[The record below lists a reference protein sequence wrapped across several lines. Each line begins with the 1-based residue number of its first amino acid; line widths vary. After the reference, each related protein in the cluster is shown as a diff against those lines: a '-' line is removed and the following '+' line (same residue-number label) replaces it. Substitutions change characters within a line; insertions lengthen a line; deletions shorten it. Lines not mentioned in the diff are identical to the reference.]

1 MNRILLVRLGALGDI
16 CTPLRC
22 RGVAPCIPIG
32 ASTGWLAR
40 SIARFWICAIIDR
53 RLVID
58 RDESASGTTLFGMV
72 RELRRSR
79 YDLATDLQGLLKSAA
94 LARSSGANRV
104 LGFEVTYLRERLARA
119 FYTEV
124 YDPGCKGLYD
134 PRETR
139 HVVEIN
145 LGLLQPLGIPVAPP
159 EFPLERVE
167 SAVAAEVCRRVG
179 GGYALLNPGAQWP
192 NKRWPPSR
200 FGQVAA
206 ALHERH
212 GLMSVALW
220 GNGERE
226 LADDLVA
233 HAAGAAI
240 VSPQASIADLVA
252 LARGAAVMVSGDTG
266 PAHIAAA
273 VGTPIVGIFGPTRP
287 SRNGPW
293 LAKDVTVSRADVCQ
307 CHHLRRCRLDRCAWM
322 DIGVEDCSGVDRR
335 LAAEFSCLIRV
346 LARIGWYWRVSGSSS
361 ARSYCGSVETTGQ
374 TAFRPALVGGRRRG
388 HGSGRG
394 APP

>member
-1 MNRILLVRLGALGDI
+1 MNRILLVRLGALGDVVHAI
-16 CTPLRC
+16 PVAAALR
-22 RGVAPCIPIG
+22 RAFPSARIDWLVG
-32 ASTGWLAR
+32 AKHR
-40 SIARFWICAIIDR
+40 AILDLVPVIDR

-58 RDESASGTTLFGMV
+58 RDESAGGRTLVGMV

-79 YDLATDLQGLLKSAA
+79 YDLAIDLQGLMKSAA

-104 LGFEVTYLRERLARA
+104 LGFAVTYLRERLARP

-145 LGLLQPLGIPVAPP
+145 LGLLQALGIPVTAP

-167 SAVAAEVCRRVG
+167 SEVAAGVSRRTG
-179 GGYALLNPGAQWP
+179 GRYALLNPGAHWP
-192 NKRWPPSR
+192 NKRWPPER
-200 FGQVAA
+200 FGRVAA
-206 ALHERH
+206 ALRERH

-220 GNGERE
+220 GKGEHD
-226 LADDLVA
+226 LAEDLVA
-233 HAAGAAI
+233 HAEGAAMA
-240 VSPQASIADLVA
+240 SPPASIADLVA

-293 LAKDVTVSRADVCQ
+293 LAKDVTVSRVDICQ
-307 CHHLRRCRLDRCAWM
+307 CHHLRRCRLDRMCLM
-322 DIGVEDCSGVDRR
+322 DIGVEEVIAAIDRR
-335 LAAEFSCLIRV
+335 LATE
-346 LARIGWYWRVSGSSS
+346 S
-361 ARSYCGSVETTGQ
+361 AHV
-374 TAFRPALVGGRRRG
+374 
-388 HGSGRG
+388 
-394 APP
+394 